1 MLVAFVAFLWLVA
14 IAISR
19 RHRRTT
25 CVAAALF
32 AYLLC
37 AGWLGEPA
45 LHALETR
52 VPAASPPRYAGNVA
66 IVLLGSGTEY
76 DGAHRLVPKFDAW
89 RRIDAAAAQFT
100 LCRAQRAQCT
110 LVISGGN
117 PQKHEHSEAVNYRP
131 HLVSH
136 GVPASNIVL
145 EPDSLNTYENAR
157 NTGAILRRHHY
168 DQIVLITSAYHLP
181 RALLDFHHFGIN
193 AVPFASNHRWRRPGW
208 RPHLAHVIN
217 TRIAW
222 HEWIGLA
229 QFYVYRRIG
238 WF

>member
-1 MLVAFVAFLWLVA
+1 MLVAFIVLLWLVA
-14 IAISR
+14 LAVSR
-19 RHRRTT
+19 RHRHMI

-52 VPAASPPRYAGNVA
+52 VPAVSPPRYAGHVA
-66 IVLLGSGTEY
+66 IVVLGSGTEY
-76 DGAHRLVPKFDAW
+76 DDAHRLVPKFDAW
-89 RRIDAAAAQFT
+89 RRIDAAASQFA

-110 LVISGGN
+110 LVVSGGN
-117 PQKHEHSEAVNYRP
+117 PQKHEQSEAANYQP
-131 HLVSH
+131 HLVSR
-136 GVPASNIVL
+136 GVPAANIVL
-145 EPDSLNTYENAR
+145 EPDSLSTYENAR
-157 NTGAILRRHHY
+157 NTGAILRQHHY

-193 AVPFASNHRWRRPGW
+193 VVPFASNHRWRRPGW
-208 RPHLAHVIN
+208 RPHLAHVVN
-217 TRIAW
+217 TSIAW

-229 QFYVYRRIG
+229 QFHVYRRIG